1 MGEMDQL
8 AWSSHESPLGRL
20 VAVTG
25 EDGLRT
31 VHFPDRGGSRPPH
44 AVRRQTPALTAQLE
58 QYFGGERRR
67 FDIDLDLRGSS
78 LQLAVWELLRAIP
91 YGETRSYG
99 ELAERVDPALF
110 PPELEPYRRVRLVAA
125 EIGRTP
131 TPIVVPCHRVIG
143 ADGSLTGY
151 GGGLHRK
158 RALLEL
164 EGQGQ
169 LALL

>member
-1 MGEMDQL
+1 MGEMDQP
-8 AWSSHESPLGRL
+8 AWSAHESPLGRL
-20 VAVTG
+20 VAVAG
-25 EDGLRT
+25 EDGLRA
-31 VHFPDRGGSRPPH
+31 VHFPDGGGTLPPEAVSRPMPQL
-44 AVRRQTPALTAQLE
+44 AAQFE
-58 QYFGGERRR
+58 QYFSGERRG
-67 FDIDLDLRGSS
+67 FDLDLDLRGNP
-78 LQLAVWELLRAIP
+78 LQLAVWEQLRTIP

-99 ELAERVDPALF
+99 ELAERVDPDLF